1 MEIERNEIIKKAI
14 DTYGIDAQCL
24 MAIEEMSELTKAIC
38 KESRARGKDNYTL
51 VLANIGE
58 EIADVRI
65 MLDQLCIIF
74 GIDTKELETHKL
86 VRLKERLE
94 QQK

>member
-1 MEIERNEIIKKAI
+1 MERNEIIKKAI

-38 KESRARGKDNYTL
+38 KESRARGKDNYLSTL
-51 VLANIGE
+51 DNIAE

-74 GIDTKELETHKL
+74 KIDTEEIENKKL
-86 VRLKERLE
+86 LRLKERL
-94 QQK
+94 KI

>member
-1 MEIERNEIIKKAI
+1 MNRNEIIKKAI
-14 DTYGIDAQCL
+14 ETYGIDAQCL

-38 KESRARGKDNYTL
+38 KESRARGKDNYVL
-51 VLANIGE
+51 VLANLAE

-74 GIDTKELETHKL
+74 GIDTKEIENNKL
-86 VRLKERLE
+86 LRLKERLE
-94 QQK
+94 NR

>member
-1 MEIERNEIIKKAI
+1 MDRTEIIKKAI
-14 DTYGIDAQCL
+14 ETYGIDAQCL

-38 KESRARGKDNYTL
+38 KESRARGKENYAL
-51 VLANIGE
+51 ILANIAE

-74 GIDTKELETHKL
+74 GIDTKEIENHKL
-86 VRLKERLE
+86 LRLKERLGI
-94 QQK
+94 